1 MGIRLRL
8 LTKCGVQGDHPP
20 AGVWGRAPKPYAAA
34 FFASVASV
42 RRTQETRLFPKPR
55 VFQRSEPGAMGI
67 RLSACPKKS
76 DSPSFPAFWKAQMM
90 ETPAQRTLSA
100 VPVSSHTPSGTDGA
114 SCPEFPS
121 HEALAPFASV
131 PQRNDAS
138 GFLRFP
144 LFFVALQSA
153 SQFHKHFP
161 NQNAFS
167 QSKCKKL

>member
-1 MGIRLRL
+1 MKRILADL
-8 LTKCGVQGDHPP
+8 LP
-20 AGVWGRAPKPYAAA
+20 W
-34 FFASVASV
+34 ASY
-42 RRTQETRLFPKPR
+42 
-55 VFQRSEPGAMGI
+55 EPGAMGI

-153 SQFHKHFP
+153 SQFHNTSIFP
-161 NQNAFS
+161 IKMQKTVARLF
-167 QSKCKKL
+167 CLW